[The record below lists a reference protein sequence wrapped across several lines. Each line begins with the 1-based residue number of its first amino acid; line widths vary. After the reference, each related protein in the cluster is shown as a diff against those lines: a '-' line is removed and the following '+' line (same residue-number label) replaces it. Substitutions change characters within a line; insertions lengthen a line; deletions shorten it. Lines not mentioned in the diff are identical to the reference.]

1 MTEKLKMAE
10 LTSEEARQ
18 YLTSEC
24 VILLPMGS
32 LEDQGT
38 HAPMGD
44 YMGAECVALDIARAA
59 RAEGVPTF
67 VAPTIPFGGS
77 DYFGSSH
84 GGIAIS
90 QPTLTALIDD
100 ILASLARHGLTK
112 ILIINGHGGNVLAIN
127 EVTQK
132 WRKQNGMFVASM
144 YLWQIGYELLRD
156 ILGPEQAAK
165 SSGHGGDPLTSIGLH
180 YYPEILRM
188 DLKQAPPKGRKVM
201 GMDLAGF
208 AAVRYDGAR
217 FTVPMEAI
225 ETAPHGV
232 WGGDPVHC
240 SAETG
245 KALSDRLVKI
255 GAGFIRDH
263 VSKGFAE

>member
-1 MTEKLKMAE
+1 MTDKLKMAE
-10 LTSEEARQ
+10 LTSEEARRH
-18 YLTSEC
+18 LTGEA

-44 YMGAECVALDIARAA
+44 YLGAECVALDIARAA

-67 VAPTIPFGGS
+67 VAPPVPFGGA

-84 GGIAIS
+84 GGIAIGQS
-90 QPTLTALIDD
+90 TLTALLDD
-100 ILASLARHGLTK
+100 MLSSLARHGLTK
-112 ILIINGHGGNVLAIN
+112 ILIVNGHGGNVQAIN
-127 EVTQK
+127 EVTQA
-132 WRKQNGMFVASM
+132 WRRKNGMVVASM
-144 YLWQIGYELLRD
+144 YLWQISYELLKE
-156 ILGPEQAAK
+156 ILGPERAAK

-188 DLKQAPPKGRKVM
+188 DLKEAPPRGREVM
-201 GMDLAGF
+201 GMKVAGM
-208 AAVRYDGAR
+208 AAVTYDGAR
-217 FTVPMEAI
+217 IGMPIEAI
-225 ETAPHGV
+225 EAAPHGV
-232 WGGDPVHC
+232 WGGDPVHS

-245 KALSDRLVKI
+245 KALSDRLVEI

-263 VSKGFAE
+263 VSKRFAA